1 MDEYK
6 LWLEKAND
14 DLRWTRH
21 NFESK
26 EFAGVCF
33 SAQQAV
39 EKSLKAYLLSKK
51 KGLKRTHDVVLLLGD
66 CVKIDRSF
74 GVLKNQVDILF
85 PYYATTRYPF
95 GNELFSFDKK
105 KAKEALGAAEE
116 IINFV
121 ETKLS

>member
-39 EKSLKAYLLSKK
+39 EK
-51 KGLKRTHDVVLLLGD
+51 
-66 CVKIDRSF
+66 
-74 GVLKNQVDILF
+74 
-85 PYYATTRYPF
+85 
-95 GNELFSFDKK
+95 
-105 KAKEALGAAEE
+105 
-116 IINFV
+116 
-121 ETKLS
+121 